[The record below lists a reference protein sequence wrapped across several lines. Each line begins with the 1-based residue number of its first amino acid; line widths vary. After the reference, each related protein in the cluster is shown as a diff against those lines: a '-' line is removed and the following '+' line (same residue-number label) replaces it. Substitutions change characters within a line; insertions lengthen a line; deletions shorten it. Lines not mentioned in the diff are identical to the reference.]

1 MPAPSIS
8 TKLFLDGGDPAETRR
23 AKEIL
28 GRLDGQTTNPSLI
41 AANPS
46 IKKRLE
52 SGERFTRAEAREFY
66 RQVVTEI
73 AKTTSGSLS
82 IEVDANENSTPDDLF
97 QQGKSFSTWVPSATI
112 KYPITE
118 AGLEATEK
126 SVAAGI
132 HVNLTL
138 CFSQSQ
144 AAAVYAATR
153 GTRDPAF
160 VSPFVGRLDDRGECG
175 MDVVASILRMLRAG
189 DGHLLTLT
197 ASVRNV
203 DHLMYAIA
211 LGSEIITAPLKV
223 YEAWAAAGFTLPDAN
238 YTYPRGMLKPIPYKE
253 IPLDRPWREYDIR
266 HPLTDAG
273 LRKFAE
279 AWEALLKPEEV
290 RAGMGG
296 A

>member
-1 MPAPSIS
+1 MPAPQIA

-23 AKEIL
+23 AKEVL
-28 GRLDGQTTNPSLI
+28 GHLDGQTTNPSLI
-41 AANPS
+41 AANPA

-66 RQVVTEI
+66 HGVVQEI
-73 AKTTSGSLS
+73 AKTTEGSLS
-82 IEVDANENSTPDDLF
+82 IEVDANERSTADDLL
-97 QQGKSFSTWVPSATI
+97 QQGRAFSKWVPNATI
-112 KYPITE
+112 KYPIIP

-126 SVAAGI
+126 SVAEGI

-153 GTRDPAF
+153 GAKRPAF

-175 MDVVASILRMLRAG
+175 MDVVASILRMLKAG

-197 ASVRNV
+197 ASVRNI
-203 DHLMYAIA
+203 DHLMYAVA
-211 LGSEIITAPLKV
+211 LGSPLITAPLKV
-223 YEAWAAAGFTLPDAN
+223 YEAWAAANFSLPGPD
-238 YTYPRGMLKPIPYKE
+238 YTYPRGMMKPIPYKE
-253 IPLDRPWREYDIR
+253 IPLDRPWREYDIK

>member
-1 MPAPSIS
+1 MRNATTPFPARRWRSAMPAPPVA

-28 GRLDGQTTNPSLI
+28 GRLDDQTTNTSLI

-46 IKKRLE
+46 VKTRLAA
-52 SGERFTRAEAREFY
+52 GERLTQPEAPKSSD
-66 RQVVTEI
+66 QVLAAISKSTE
-73 AKTTSGSLS
+73 GSLS
-82 IEVDANENSTPDDLF
+82 SEVDANERSTVEDLVK
-97 QQGKSFSTWVPSATI
+97 QGRDFAKWVPSATV

-118 AGLEATEK
+118 AGLDAAEK
-126 SVAAGI
+126 SVAEGI

-153 GTRDPAF
+153 GTKHPAF

-175 MDVVASILRMLRAG
+175 MDVVASILRMLKAG

-211 LGSEIITAPLKV
+211 LGSPLITSPLKV
-223 YEAWAAAGFTLPDAN
+223 YEAWAAAGFSLPGPD
-238 YTYPRGMLKPIPYKE
+238 YTYPRGMLKPLPYKE
-253 IPLDRPWREYDIR
+253 IPLDRPWREYDIK

-273 LRKFAE
+273 LR
-279 AWEALLKPEEV
+279 
-290 RAGMGG
+290 
-296 A
+296 

>member
-1 MPAPSIS
+1 MPAPPIA

-41 AANPS
+41 AANPT

-66 RQVVTEI
+66 HQVVTEI
-73 AKTTSGSLS
+73 ARTTSGSLS
-82 IEVDANENSTPDDLF
+82 IEVDANEHSTPDDLF
-97 QQGKSFSTWVPSATI
+97 QQGKAFSKWAPSATI

-118 AGLEATEK
+118 AGLEATERT
-126 SVAAGI
+126 VAAGI

-189 DGHLLTLT
+189 DGHLYTLT

-203 DHLMYAIA
+203 DHLMYAVA
-211 LGSEIITAPLKV
+211 LGTEIITAPLKV
-223 YEAWAAAGFTLPDAN
+223 YEAWATAGFPLPDAS

-296 A
+296 T

>member
-1 MPAPSIS
+1 MPAPPIA
-8 TKLFLDGGDPAETRR
+8 TKLFLDGGDAAESRR

-41 AANPS
+41 AANPGV
-46 IKKRLE
+46 KQRLDK
-52 SGERFTRAEAREFY
+52 GERFTRPELREFY
-66 RQVVTEI
+66 HSVVKEI
-73 AKTTSGSLS
+73 AKTTEGSLS
-82 IEVDANENSTPDDLF
+82 IEVDANERSTAEDLLS
-97 QQGKSFSTWVPSATI
+97 QGRAFSQWVPNATI

-118 AGLEATEK
+118 AGLEAAEK
-126 SVAAGI
+126 SALSGI

-138 CFSQSQ
+138 CFSQEQ

-153 GTRDPAF
+153 ATKRPAF

-175 MDVVASILRMLRAG
+175 MDVVASI
-189 DGHLLTLT
+189 
-197 ASVRNV
+197 RNI

-211 LGSEIITAPLKV
+211 LGSPLITAPLKV
-223 YEAWAAAGFTLPDAN
+223 YEAWSQAGFPLPGTD
-238 YTYPRGMLKPIPYKE
+238 YTYPRGSLKPIPYRD
-253 IPLDRPWREYDIR
+253 IPLDRDWRDYDIH

-290 RAGMGG
+290 KAGMGG